1 MDEGAEKNLSLGL
14 SGFRISGV
22 RENRVPATKIPK
34 LRNVKHLFIQIA
46 VTADGHVRRGHRPI

>member
-34 LRNVKHLFIQIA
+34 SRNAKHLFIRIV
-46 VTADGHVRRGHRPI
+46 VTVGGHVRRGHRPI